1 MRQRAL
7 PMLALTCFALILS
20 SGCAVFGPGG
30 PKSNLEGLKSPEPNH
45 RIKTLSRLEG
55 QVTPQMRVP
64 LEGILQE
71 DVSPTA
77 RAMAADAL
85 GELGVTESVE
95 KLRLSARRDGSWVV
109 RRRSLRALGEVLGQ
123 QVQEDLEYALNN
135 EANET
140 VRAEAVKLAA
150 QHLEGQARTD
160 VLLLGLRDE
169 SEVVRLT
176 AHEKLSRI
184 TGQNI
189 PPGDYPRW
197 EEAVQGE

>member
-1 MRQRAL
+1 M
-7 PMLALTCFALILS
+7 ILS

-30 PKSNLEGLKSPEPNH
+30 PKSNLEGLKSPEPKH
-45 RIKTLSRLEG
+45 RIKALSGLEG
-55 QVTPQMRVP
+55 QVTPQMRMP
-64 LEGILQE
+64 LENILQE

-85 GELGVTESVE
+85 GELGAKESVKE
-95 KLRLSARRDGSWVV
+95 LRLSARRDGSWVV
-109 RRRSLRALGEVLGQ
+109 RRRSLEALVQIQGQ
-123 QVQEDLEYALNN
+123 QVREDLEYTLKN

-150 QHLEGQARTD
+150 QHLGGQARTD

-184 TGQNI
+184 TGEDI
-189 PPGDYPRW
+189 PPGDHPRW
-197 EEAVQGE
+197 KEALQGE